1 MHINHIKVR
10 GFHLDMYQHVNNA
23 RYLEFLEESRWAYFE
38 RHPLMEIIHA
48 RNCALVL
55 VNIDINYRR
64 PAFNDELL
72 EIRTKVSRIGNKS
85 CRFQQ
90 NIYLEGTETLIAD
103 AVATFCIL
111 DQETHTSVA
120 INDEERALLEE
131 MAL

>member
-38 RHPLMEIIHA
+38 HFPLMEKIHA

-64 PAFNDELL
+64 PAFNNEML
-72 EIRTKVSRIGNKS
+72 EVRTKVTRIGNKS
-85 CRFQQ
+85 CSFEQ
-90 NIYLEGTETLIAD
+90 NIYLEGTDTLIAD
-103 AVATFCIL
+103 AIATFCIL
-111 DQETHTSVA
+111 DQQTHQSVPMSD
-120 INDEERALLEE
+120 DERELLQE
-131 MAL
+131 MSL

>member
-38 RHPLMEIIHA
+38 HYPLMEKIHA

-64 PAFNDELL
+64 PAFNNELI
-72 EIRTKVSRIGNKS
+72 EVRTKVSRIGNKS
-85 CRFQQ
+85 ISFEQ

-103 AVATFCIL
+103 AIATFCIL
-111 DQETHTSVA
+111 DQETHTSVE
-120 INDEERALLEE
+120 ISQDERTLLEE
-131 MAL
+131 MAV